1 MAEASVNFGT
11 GISNAFSNVATFIPK
26 FIVFLIILIV
36 GYFIAKALE
45 KLVAR
50 ILTRIG
56 FDQLAERGGIKT
68 ALSHSKYDASDI
80 LAKIV
85 YYAVILFVLDVAFGV
100 FGSNPISG
108 FLHGLIAYLPLLFIA
123 VVIIVVTAAIASVV
137 RNLIENS
144 LSGCPTPMCWAT
156 SPGASS
162 WPSASSLPSTSSTSP
177 RMSSTPS
184 FTPHWPPWLVSRSSR
199 SAEAASRQC
208 PSGGKLSQP
217 DTTQKSYASSAPEIH
232 SALPTRQVRL
242 YPPIPAVPPPS
253 QMTEATTPP
262 APAANSQDAELVNF
276 GLGSARLSRPRCLV
290 THHRR

>member
-1 MAEASVNFGT
+1 MTEASVNFGT

-45 KLVAR
+45 KLVRR
-50 ILTRIG
+50 ILTRIR

-100 FGSNPISG
+100 FGNNPISG

-123 VVIIVVTAAIASVV
+123 VVVIVVTAAIAAVV

-144 LSGCPTPMCWAT
+144 LSGMPYANVLGNLAWGFILALGIIAALNQLHIAQNVLNAVLYAALAALAGIAIVAVGGGGIKTMSHRWEAVAARYDAEKLRIVGARNALSPTDQASQAIPADPGRRQSHET
-156 SPGASS
+156 PGAHQE
-162 WPSASSLPSTSSTSP
+162 PTEPSP
-177 RMSSTPS
+177 R
-184 FTPHWPPWLVSRSSR
+184 
-199 SAEAASRQC
+199 
-208 PSGGKLSQP
+208 P
-217 DTTQKSYASSAPEIH
+217 DDGSD
-232 SALPTRQVRL
+232 R
-242 YPPIPAVPPPS
+242 PAG
-253 QMTEATTPP
+253 T
-262 APAANSQDAELVNF
+262 
-276 GLGSARLSRPRCLV
+276 GS
-290 THHRR
+290 